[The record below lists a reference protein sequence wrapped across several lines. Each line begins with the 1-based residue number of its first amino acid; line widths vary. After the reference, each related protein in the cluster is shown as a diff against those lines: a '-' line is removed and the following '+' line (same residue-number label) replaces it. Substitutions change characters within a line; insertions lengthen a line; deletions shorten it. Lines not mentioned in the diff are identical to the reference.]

1 MIAQISKYT
10 SEQILAAAACLLTS
24 HQANRLT
31 KAASQMLPISAVL
44 TLTVLAES
52 DYEQLVSEVSQNS
65 LKETAVERA
74 LATMAQFESA
84 EQQQFA
90 HMLPFAL
97 TSQNSDYNYDS
108 KGSSPCSHPN
118 SACFEEAAIREIEL
132 LSQLELLY
140 GTRELN
146 FAS

>member
-1 MIAQISKYT
+1 M
-10 SEQILAAAACLLTS
+10 LA
-24 HQANRLT
+24 
-31 KAASQMLPISAVL
+31 ISAVL

-52 DYEQLVSEVSQNS
+52 DYEQLVSEVSQNN

-84 EQQQFA
+84 EQQRFA
-90 HMLPFAL
+90 HMLPSAL
-97 TSQNSDYNYDS
+97 TSPNPGYNYA
-108 KGSSPCSHPN
+108 PN
-118 SACFEEAAIREIEL
+118 SACIEESAIREIEL

>member
-1 MIAQISKYT
+1 MIAQISKY
-10 SEQILAAAACLLTS
+10 SDEQILAAAKCLITP

-52 DYEQLVSEVSQNS
+52 DYDNLVAEVSHNN
-65 LKETAVERA
+65 LKETAIERA

-90 HMLPFAL
+90 QMLPFAL
-97 TSQNSDYNYDS
+97 TSPNSGYIYNCNS
-108 KGSSPCSHPN
+108 SSPCNHPH
-118 SACFEEAAIREIEL
+118 SACFEESAIREIEL
-132 LSQLELLY
+132 LNQLELLY
-140 GTRELN
+140 GTR
-146 FAS
+146 

>member
-1 MIAQISKYT
+1 MIAQISKY
-10 SEQILAAAACLLTS
+10 SDEQILAAAKCLITP
-24 HQANRLT
+24 HQANRLE
-31 KAASQMLPISAVL
+31 AAAKQMLALSAVL

-52 DYEQLVSEVSQNS
+52 DYEQLVSEVSQS
-65 LKETAVERA
+65 GLKETAVARE

-90 HMLPFAL
+90 HIRLLDL
-97 TSQNSDYNYDS
+97 TSPNSGDNYDS

-118 SACFEEAAIREIEL
+118 SACFEESAIREIEL
-132 LSQLELLY
+132 LNQLELLY
-140 GTRELN
+140 GSRELN

>member
-1 MIAQISKYT
+1 MIAQISIY
-10 SEQILAAAACLLTS
+10 SDEQILAAAKCLITP
-24 HQANRLT
+24 HQANRLE
-31 KAASQMLPISAVL
+31 AAAKQMLALSAVL

-52 DYEQLVSEVSQNS
+52 DYEQLVSEVSQS
-65 LKETAVERA
+65 GLKETAVARE

-90 HMLPFAL
+90 HIRLLDL
-97 TSQNSDYNYDS
+97 TSPNSGDNYDS

-118 SACFEEAAIREIEL
+118 SACFEESAIREIEL
-132 LSQLELLY
+132 LNQLELLY
-140 GTRELN
+140 GSRELN

>member
-1 MIAQISKYT
+1 MIAQISKY
-10 SEQILAAAACLLTS
+10 SNEQILAAAACLLTS
-24 HQANRLT
+24 HQTTRLT

-52 DYEQLVSEVSQNS
+52 DYEQLVSEVSQSS

-97 TSQNSDYNYDS
+97 TSPNSGYNYA
-108 KGSSPCSHPN
+108 PN
-118 SACFEEAAIREIEL
+118 SACFEESAIREIEL

-140 GTRELN
+140 GSGE
-146 FAS
+146 AIC

>member
-1 MIAQISKYT
+1 MIAQISIY
-10 SEQILAAAACLLTS
+10 SDEQILAAAKCLITP
-24 HQANRLT
+24 HQANRLE
-31 KAASQMLPISAVL
+31 AAAKQMLALSAVL

-52 DYEQLVSEVSQNS
+52 DYEQLVSDVSQS
-65 LKETAVERA
+65 GLKETAVERA

-90 HMLPFAL
+90 HIRLLDL
-97 TSQNSDYNYDS
+97 TSPNSGDNYDS

-118 SACFEEAAIREIEL
+118 SACFEESAIREIEL
-132 LSQLELLY
+132 LNQLELLY
-140 GTRELN
+140 GSRELN